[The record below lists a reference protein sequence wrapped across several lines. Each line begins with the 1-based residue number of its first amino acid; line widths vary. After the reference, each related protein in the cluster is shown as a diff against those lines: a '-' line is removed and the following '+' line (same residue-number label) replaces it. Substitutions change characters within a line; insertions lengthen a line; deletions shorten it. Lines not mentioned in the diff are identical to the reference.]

1 MSWVEIELGKTIQ
14 SEQIRILGGFGSHY
28 FFTGIVYNSRRSRQL
43 EKLYWSRTGGSIH
56 RTIYNIFCEKWVFSL
71 KMYKF
76 VREIWVAA
84 DSQRRRN
91 NILFPRSE
99 AEGKYGL
106 FRSQQRRL
114 RLVAVAAT
122 RQQQCN
128 LPSLQPAASHLDWP
142 AERKH
147 VGFLSARGDFA
158 VSDWNRKMWR
168 SGELGRG
175 VGFIRSAWVEGG
187 RTNSN

>member
-1 MSWVEIELGKTIQ
+1 MKSQFNAHRL
-14 SEQIRILGGFGSHY
+14 RILGGFGSHY

-91 NILFPRSE
+91 NTLLVDGSCPYRCH
-99 AEGKYGL
+99 
-106 FRSQQRRL
+106 QRCCIMRIKNHTNPGAGNI
-114 RLVAVAAT
+114 R
-122 RQQQCN
+122 RW
-128 LPSLQPAASHLDWP
+128 SHLP
-142 AERKH
+142 LHLLPR
-147 VGFLSARGDFA
+147 FA
-158 VSDWNRKMWR
+158 PWR
-168 SGELGRG
+168 QNAKPSPRC
-175 VGFIRSAWVEGG
+175 
-187 RTNSN
+187 

>member
-147 VGFLSARGDFA
+147 VAHPHPPCQFPDCWSVIYKRFSA
-158 VSDWNRKMWR
+158 K
-168 SGELGRG
+168 
-175 VGFIRSAWVEGG
+175 
-187 RTNSN
+187 T

>member
-1 MSWVEIELGKTIQ
+1 MNWERQFKVSRSESSEDLGRITFSLELFTTPGAP
-14 SEQIRILGGFGSHY
+14 GSLK
-28 FFTGIVYNSRRSRQL
+28 NCLERL

-56 RTIYNIFCEKWVFSL
+56 RTICNIFCEKWVFSL
-71 KMYKF
+71 KMYQF

-128 LPSLQPAASHLDWP
+128 LPSLQPAASHLD
-142 AERKH
+142 
-147 VGFLSARGDFA
+147 
-158 VSDWNRKMWR
+158 
-168 SGELGRG
+168 
-175 VGFIRSAWVEGG
+175 
-187 RTNSN
+187 